1 MEHDAEGCL
10 ADGWQMLE
18 ISISSQCGT
27 EPSLPGGSG
36 RQGGKEA
43 GRQGEKEAISL
54 NKFKLQLEPD
64 ETAVRSLRGFFG
76 DA

>member
-1 MEHDAEGCL
+1 MMLRDA
-10 ADGWQMLE
+10 WQMA
-18 ISISSQCGT
+18 
-27 EPSLPGGSG
+27 G
-36 RQGGKEA
+36 RCLRFPFHPNVELSRPYRVEVGGKEA

-76 DA
+76 DP